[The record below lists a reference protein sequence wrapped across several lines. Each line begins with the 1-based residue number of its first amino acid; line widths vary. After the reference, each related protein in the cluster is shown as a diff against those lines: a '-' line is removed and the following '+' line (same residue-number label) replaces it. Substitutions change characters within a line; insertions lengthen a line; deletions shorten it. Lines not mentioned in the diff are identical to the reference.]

1 MPHRRRAGA
10 FRLGTTRNALYKT
23 LHDAR
28 GRLRTAL
35 IDAGHLDARPYLSCD
50 DCFARMDEYV
60 EQLARNPDHDDPPM
74 RAHLRGCGACAEEAD
89 ALTELLRQP

>member
-1 MPHRRRAGA
+1 MTDRST
-10 FRLGTTRNALYKT
+10 RLTPASAANLLADTS
-23 LHDAR
+23 
-28 GRLRTAL
+28 
-35 IDAGHLDARPYLSCD
+35 PYLSCD

-60 EQLARNPDHDDPPM
+60 EQLARNPDYDDPSM